1 MEKYET
7 REEKELKTNFLLR
20 EKIILVKIQG
30 TYVNVK
36 LMSSSSNIVTP
47 LNSRHIISSVNQRR

>member
-30 TYVNVK
+30 TYVK